1 MRWRGIGGV
10 HGASLRDR
18 DPFSIGTASGFAHD
32 PGGVIGVIFNPTA
45 RGERANRFRDH
56 LRELGDDVRVV
67 PTRSAGD
74 ARTLA
79 ADLTREGFE
88 TLVAAG
94 GDGTV
99 NEVLNGICDV
109 PEGLTRTRLGV
120 IPLGTV
126 NVFAKEMAIPEEFQG
141 AWRVIREGR
150 DRWIDL
156 PHAEYTGANGDRE
169 CRYFILMAGAGLD
182 SRAIGLVDW
191 GWKRRVGPLAYVWAG
206 IQAMKPPHPN
216 VHVTVAGRSHR
227 VELAE
232 VGNGRF
238 YGGRFPVFP
247 NARLDDGVLDVTLFP
262 RVGWFCALRVF
273 LRLVTHR
280 LSDSNS
286 AVLLQGR
293 EITFASE
300 EPIPLQLDGD
310 LVGHLPVTLT
320 VRTRAL
326 RVVAV

>member
-1 MRWRGIGGV
+1 
-10 HGASLRDR
+10 
-18 DPFSIGTASGFAHD
+18 
-32 PGGVIGVIFNPTA
+32 
-45 RGERANRFRDH
+45 
-56 LRELGDDVRVV
+56 
-67 PTRSAGD
+67 
-74 ARTLA
+74 
-79 ADLTREGFE
+79 LTREGCE

-109 PEGLTRTRLGV
+109 PDGLARTRLGV

-126 NVFAKEMAIPEEFQG
+126 NVFAKEMEIPEEFRG
-141 AWRVIREGR
+141 AWQVIRNGR
-150 DRWIDL
+150 ERSIDL
-156 PHAEYTGANGDRE
+156 PRAEFTGEQGNRE
-169 CRYFILMAGAGLD
+169 CRHFILMAGAGLD

-191 GWKRRVGPLAYVWAG
+191 GWKRRLGPLAYVWAG
-206 IQAMKPPHPN
+206 IRAMKPPHPQL
-216 VHVTVAGRSHR
+216 TVRVAERSHR

-262 RVGWFCALRVF
+262 RVGWLCALRVF

-280 LSDSNS
+280 LSDSS
-286 AVLLQGR
+286 STILLQGR

-300 EPIPLQLDGD
+300 EPVSLQLDGD

-320 VRTRAL
+320 VRPQAL
-326 RVVAV
+326 RVVVV

>member
-1 MRWRGIGGV
+1 M
-10 HGASLRDR
+10 
-18 DPFSIGTASGFAHD
+18 
-32 PGGVIGVIFNPTA
+32 
-45 RGERANRFRDH
+45 
-56 LRELGDDVRVV
+56 
-67 PTRSAGD
+67 
-74 ARTLA
+74 A
-79 ADLTREGFE
+79 ADLTRDGFG

-109 PEGLTRTRLGV
+109 PEGLARTRLGV

-156 PHAEYTGANGDRE
+156 PRAEFTGATGDRE
-169 CRYFILMAGAGLD
+169 LRHFILMAGAGLD

-206 IQAMKPPHPN
+206 IRAMKPPHPSLE
-216 VHVTVAGRSHR
+216 VRIVETTHR

-247 NARLDDGVLDVTLFP
+247 KARLDDGVLDVTLFP
-262 RVGWFCALRVF
+262 RVGLLCALRVF
-273 LRLVTHR
+273 LRLVTRR
-280 LSDSNS
+280 LTGSRD
-286 AVLLQGR
+286 AVMLQGR
-293 EITFASE
+293 EITLTSE
-300 EPIPLQLDGD
+300 EPVPLQLDGD
-310 LVGHLPVTLT
+310 LVGHLPATLT
-320 VRTRAL
+320 VQPRAL
-326 RVVAV
+326 RVVAA

>member
-1 MRWRGIGGV
+1 M
-10 HGASLRDR
+10 
-18 DPFSIGTASGFAHD
+18 
-32 PGGVIGVIFNPTA
+32 IGVIFNPTA

-56 LRELGDDVRVV
+56 LSELGADVRVL

-79 ADLTREGFE
+79 AELTREGFE

-109 PEGLTRTRLGV
+109 PEGLDRTRLGV

-126 NVFAKEMAIPEEFQG
+126 NVFAKEMGIPDEFRG
-141 AWRVIREGR
+141 AWKVIRQGR
-150 DRWIDL
+150 ERRIDL
-156 PHAEYTGANGDRE
+156 PCAEFAGPNGDKEFRH
-169 CRYFILMAGAGLD
+169 FILMAGAGLD

-206 IQAMKPPHPN
+206 IQAMKPPHPQLT
-216 VHVTVAGRSHR
+216 VTVAGHSHH

-232 VGNGRF
+232 VGNGRY

-247 NARLDDGVLDVTLFP
+247 NAR
-262 RVGWFCALRVF
+262 
-273 LRLVTHR
+273 
-280 LSDSNS
+280 
-286 AVLLQGR
+286 
-293 EITFASE
+293 
-300 EPIPLQLDGD
+300 
-310 LVGHLPVTLT
+310 
-320 VRTRAL
+320 
-326 RVVAV
+326 

>member
-1 MRWRGIGGV
+1 MGLRSGIVIPFLFGE
-10 HGASLRDR
+10 ASV
-18 DPFSIGTASGFAHD
+18 FAHD
-32 PGGVIGVIFNPTA
+32 SGGVIGVIFNPTA

-56 LRELGDDVRVV
+56 LSELGDDVRVL

-79 ADLTREGFE
+79 ADLTREGFG

-109 PEGLTRTRLGV
+109 PEGLARTRLGV

-156 PHAEYTGANGDRE
+156 PRAEFTGATGDRE
-169 CRYFILMAGAGLD
+169 LRHFILMAGAGLD

-206 IQAMKPPHPN
+206 IRAMKPPHPSLE
-216 VHVTVAGRSHR
+216 VRIVETTHR

-247 NARLDDGVLDVTLFP
+247 KARLDDGVLDVTLFP
-262 RVGWFCALRVF
+262 RVGLLCALRVF

-280 LSDSNS
+280 LTGSRD
-286 AVLLQGR
+286 AVMLQGR
-293 EITFASE
+293 EITLTSE
-300 EPIPLQLDGD
+300 EPVPLQLDGD
-310 LVGHLPVTLT
+310 LVGHLPATLT
-320 VRTRAL
+320 VQPRAL
-326 RVVAV
+326 RVVAA